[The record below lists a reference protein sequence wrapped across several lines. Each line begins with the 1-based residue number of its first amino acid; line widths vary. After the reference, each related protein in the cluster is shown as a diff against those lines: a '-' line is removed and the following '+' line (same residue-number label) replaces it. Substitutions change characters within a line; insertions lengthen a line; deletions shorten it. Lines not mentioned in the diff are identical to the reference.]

1 MNELV
6 AIRGKDVFTNSLVIA
21 EGTENEH
28 RAILQLIGKYEEKF
42 NRWGAVKFSH
52 LKCGNNERD
61 FRGRPTRVAFLNE
74 QQATFLITLLRN
86 SEIVLDFKSELV
98 DQFFKMRQI
107 LMQRATLDWQE
118 TRRLGK
124 LTRRSETDI
133 IADLIEYAKTQGSK
147 HADQLYQVYSKLA
160 NKIVGLK
167 GGERDNATIKQ
178 LNTLDD
184 VESMIFHV
192 IKLGMAQCK
201 HYKEIYQDC
210 KRRLD
215 WFLEITFGTEKQLP
229 A

>member
-1 MNELV
+1 MNDLV
-6 AIRGKDVFTNSLVIA
+6 FLQKNQAVTSSLKIA
-21 EGTENEH
+21 EYFGKRHDKVLRAVENAVSNVPKIGDVENGLFKTTYTDEKGEN
-28 RAILQLIGKYEEKF
+28 RPMYLMNRDIFTFVVMGFTGKKAAEWKWKYIQAFNKMEKLLQE
-42 NRWGAVKFSH
+42 
-52 LKCGNNERD
+52 
-61 FRGRPTRVAFLNE
+61 
-74 QQATFLITLLRN
+74 
-86 SEIVLDFKSELV
+86 
-98 DQFFKMRQI
+98 
-107 LMQRATLDWQE
+107 RATLDWQE

-124 LTRRSETDI
+124 FTRRSETDI
-133 IADLIEYAKTQGSK
+133 IADLIEYAKVQGSK
-147 HADQLYQVYSKLA
+147 HAEQLYQVYSKLA

-215 WFLEITFGTEKQLP
+215 WFLEITFGSQKLLT

>member
-6 AIRGKDVFTNSLVIA
+6 TIRGNDCFTNSLVIA

-28 RAILQLIGKYEEKF
+28 ESIIRLIQRYEEKF
-42 NRWGAVKFSH
+42 NRWGKIYFTD
-52 LKCGNNERD
+52 LKSENPRG
-61 FRGRPTRVAFLNE
+61 GRPTKVAFFNE

-118 TRRLGK
+118 TRRIGK
-124 LTRRSETDI
+124 LTRRSETDVI
-133 IADLIEYAKTQGSK
+133 KDLIEYAKTQGSK
-147 HADQLYQVYSKLA
+147 HANRLYEVYSKLA

-167 GGERDNATIKQ
+167 GGERDFATIKQ

-201 HYKEIYQDC
+201 HYKEIYKDC
-210 KRRLD
+210 KHRLD
-215 WFLEITFGTEKQLP
+215 WFLEITFGAQKIT

>member
-6 AIRGKDVFTNSLVIA
+6 TIRGNDCFTNSLVIA
-21 EGTENEH
+21 EGTHNEH
-28 RAILQLIGKYEEKF
+28 KSVIRIIDTHKKHFE
-42 NRWGAVKFSH
+42 RWGKIYFS
-52 LKCGNNERD
+52 D
-61 FRGRPTRVAFLNE
+61 FKSTNYLGDLRGRPTKVAFLNE

-98 DQFFKMRQI
+98 EQFFKMRQI

-118 TRRLGK
+118 TRRIGK
-124 LTRRSETDI
+124 LTRRSETDVI
-133 IADLIEYAKTQGSK
+133 KDLIEYAKTQGSK
-147 HADQLYQVYSKLA
+147 HADRLYQVYSKLA

-167 GGERDNATIKQ
+167 GGERDFATIKQ

-201 HYKEIYQDC
+201 HYKEIYKDC
-210 KRRLD
+210 KHRLD
-215 WFLEITFGTEKQLP
+215 WFLEITFGAQKIT

>member
-6 AIRGKDVFTNSLVIA
+6 TIRGKDVFTNSLVIA
-21 EGTENEH
+21 EGTQNQHESVI
-28 RAILQLIGKYEEKF
+28 RLIDTHKKHFE
-42 NRWGAVKFSH
+42 RWGAMRFSD
-52 LKCGNNERD
+52 LKSENPLG
-61 FRGRPTRVAFLNE
+61 GRPTRVAFLNE

-107 LMQRATLDWQE
+107 LMQRATVDWQE

-133 IADLIEYAKTQGSK
+133 IADLIEYAKTQGST
-147 HADQLYQVYSKLA
+147 HADKLYQVYSKLA

-167 GGERDNATIKQ
+167 AGERDNATVKQ

-215 WFLEITFGTEKQLP
+215 WFLEITFGNEKQLV

>member
-1 MNELV
+1 
-6 AIRGKDVFTNSLVIA
+6 
-21 EGTENEH
+21 
-28 RAILQLIGKYEEKF
+28 LIDTHKKRFE
-42 NRWGAVKFSH
+42 RWGTMRFRD
-52 LKCGNNERD
+52 LKSENPLG
-61 FRGRPTRVAFLNE
+61 GRPTRIALLNE

-86 SEIVLDFKSELV
+86 SETVLDFKSELV

-124 LTRRSETDI
+124 LTRRSETHV
-133 IADLIEYAKTQGSK
+133 IADLIEYAKVQGSK

-215 WFLEITFGTEKQLP
+215 WFLEITFGTEKQLV